1 MSPEPHPH
9 DAVTLGELGRRLD
22 ELRTERTWR
31 VAFWAA
37 LASGLAVTIALAA
50 RWSSRSERGSWLVT
64 RRRGPTRSLMEAD
77 TDVEDA
83 DLFLGWADEKSE

>member
-9 DAVTLGELGRRLD
+9 EDTAITLVELGRRLD

-37 LASGLAVTIALAA
+37 LASGLALALALAA
-50 RWSSRSERGSWLVT
+50 LVVA
-64 RRRGPTRSLMEAD
+64 L
-77 TDVEDA
+77 
-83 DLFLGWADEKSE
+83 